1 MAIVDKRREKPG
13 EIAEMTVIGNVS
25 GKKCIIVDDIIDT
38 AGTLCKAAEVLTECG
53 AQEVHSYI
61 THGVM
66 SGPAVERVTRL
77 GDEIAGHHGF
87 DRTYR
92 TGQKG
97 QEHPNC
103 SNGTDVRPSY
113 PKYLEWNQCV
123 VSVRHRH
130 ARADLRGAIRGGV
143 KRAHYRVKSAGPP
156 VSSGHRRPMTKP
168 AHQIKDMQ
176 LYARADRILTEL
188 RALGINDDDPLDVEL
203 LSRFDQ
209 LHYHGTLALDEAMT
223 VLSIERSS
231 NVLEIGSGWGGPA
244 RYVAARTG
252 AKVTAIELQEDY
264 HAVALGLTGRCG
276 LAEAVEHIRGDFL
289 SSTLSSASFDR
300 IVSWLALYHIPDR
313 PRYLKMA
320 FDLLKPK
327 GAFFA
332 EDLVLAEPI
341 SADLSDELSKNIFA
355 NSLVSQMDYKD
366 SLDGRWFQSDRMPR
380 HDGKM
385 ERFHAST
392 AGPVSCRRRCLPAH
406 GTETMF
412 SVRWKFFTCRSR
424 TISSAALLAA

>member
-1 MAIVDKRREKPG
+1 
-13 EIAEMTVIGNVS
+13 
-25 GKKCIIVDDIIDT
+25 
-38 AGTLCKAAEVLTECG
+38 
-53 AQEVHSYI
+53 
-61 THGVM
+61 
-66 SGPAVERVTRL
+66 
-77 GDEIAGHHGF
+77 
-87 DRTYR
+87 
-92 TGQKG
+92 
-97 QEHPNC
+97 
-103 SNGTDVRPSY
+103 
-113 PKYLEWNQCV
+113 
-123 VSVRHRH
+123 
-130 ARADLRGAIRGGV
+130 
-143 KRAHYRVKSAGPP
+143 
-156 VSSGHRRPMTKP
+156 MTKP

-276 LAEAVEHIRGDFL
+276 LAEAVEHINGDFL
-289 SSTLSSASFDR
+289 SSTLSSTSFDR

-355 NSLVSQMDYKD
+355 NSLVSQMDYKN
-366 SLDGRWFQSDRMPR
+366 SLAGAGFNQIECRDMTEKWSDFTQARLAQFLAGADAFGSR
-380 HDGKM
+380 HGDDVFRAL
-385 ERFHAST
+385 EIFYVQIADYF
-392 AGPVSCRRRCLPAH
+392 RR
-406 GTETMF
+406 GVIGG
-412 SVRWKFFTCRSR
+412 VRALAWKP
-424 TISSAALLAA
+424 